1 MRKHAPKKK
10 DHFLGLFL
18 PAAVQLLINITDL
31 WDIVPIALRVS
42 IVLTIQA
49 TLTSDTVSFVPD
61 STRSLGAQGGHA
73 FAMPLS
79 CLYYTKLHQATLT
92 ERPFHLFL
100 DHPDSLLL
108 ELTLTFRSKQE
119 PFGPQLSRFQ
129 SPDHPTVGYILLRVR
144 PFSLQCPYPLA
155 FRHCAASRTQGF
167 LKAGHAYSGSL
178 LPRSEPFCLREE
190 NQNPHQISG
199 LRHQ

>member
-1 MRKHAPKKK
+1 MHRKKRS
-10 DHFLGLFL
+10 FLGLFL
-18 PAAVQLLINITDL
+18 PVAVQPLITDL
-31 WDIVPIALRVS
+31 RDIVPIALRVS

-49 TLTSDTVSFVPD
+49 TLTSDAVSFVPD

-79 CLYYTKLHQATLT
+79 CLYYTELHQATLT
-92 ERPFHLFL
+92 EHPFHLFL
-100 DHPDSLLL
+100 DHPDSLLVEFHYDLLL
-108 ELTLTFRSKQE
+108 EAGTIWPATT
-119 PFGPQLSRFQ
+119 RFQ

-167 LKAGHAYSGSL
+167 LKAGHTYSGSL
-178 LPRSEPFCLREE
+178 LPRFEPFCLREG